1 MYTGE
6 KAGCKDVMADIIFS
20 IRCLEPSGSACR
32 LLVVIGMHHSKW
44 TYVNVT

>member
-6 KAGCKDVMADIIFS
+6 TGCKDGVADIMFS
-20 IRCLEPSGSACR
+20 IRCLEPSGSAFR
-32 LLVVIGMHHSKW
+32 LLVVIAVHHSSW